1 MSSTLPRNHFLA
13 ERARLADLATYPSL
27 TSFLCSRVTMTVW
40 LVAALSL
47 FEIQAFEDS
56 DADTKSKWQ
65 LSCLLTVCCCL
76 HVAKDGRRRPASI
89 KYVDGRRQTK
99 LPLMW
104 KAEYLNIIWYV
115 VFLPSDHS
123 VLRIPFGFLDYGKKN
138 LWINLMSDFVVSRV
152 LWSCVVSAVSEQRRA
167 DVCCCWRLVPYGYLF
182 GLDAICAGSDWGFSQ
197 WIHSARQ
204 TGTWRLMPV

>member
-13 ERARLADLATYPSL
+13 ERTRLADLATYLSL

-104 KAEYLNIIWYV
+104 KAEYLNIRWYV
-115 VFLPSDHS
+115 V
-123 VLRIPFGFLDYGKKN
+123 VGFFCRLITRRWGYLLDSSTMEKN
-138 LWINLMSDFVVSRV
+138 QWINLMSDFVVSRA
-152 LWSCVVSAVSEQRRA
+152 LWSCVVSEQRRA
-167 DVCCCWRLVPYGYLF
+167 DVCCCWRFVPYGYLF
-182 GLDAICAGSDWGFSQ
+182 GLDAICGGSGWGFSE
-197 WIHSARQ
+197 WIHSERQ